1 MAMPIEIQIFG
12 KTLVMKK
19 LFPVLFLFCASGA
32 FSQKKGMSADETAC
46 KATVVDFY
54 KWYKSN
60 WKKMDA
66 FVLYKGK
73 KKKGMPPYIIDWK
86 AVDRY
91 FVFIR
96 KNVPYLGETFI
107 SNEKNFFKETQKE
120 FDADPEGEVPAGFDY
135 DRFVGS
141 QEDPKWT
148 VDEIILYP
156 KNKWQV
162 KIEGNTATVFI
173 TDMHKDAGGQKSK
186 VGLTRENG
194 SWKISKCL
202 EPIDL

>member
-1 MAMPIEIQIFG
+1 
-12 KTLVMKK
+12 MKK
-19 LFPVLFLFCASGA
+19 FLFVLFLFCAFTS
-32 FSQKKGMSADETAC
+32 FYQKKAVTADELAC
-46 KATVVDFY
+46 KTVVVDFY

-73 KKKGMPPYIIDWK
+73 KKKNTPPYIIDWK

-91 FVFIR
+91 FSFIR
-96 KNVPYLGETFI
+96 KSVPYFGETFI
-107 SNEKNFFKETQKE
+107 DNEKKFFKKTQEE

-148 VDEIILYP
+148 IDQVILYP
-156 KNKWQV
+156 KNKWEVQ
-162 KIEGNTATVFI
+162 INGNSATVLI
-173 TDMHKDAGGQKSK
+173 TNMHKDAGAQKSK
-186 VGLTRENG
+186 VGLTQENG
-194 SWKISKCL
+194 KWKISQCF
-202 EPIDL
+202 EPVDL